1 MNKEIREFINRLA
14 EQVISAYKIEIP
26 IKDIK
31 SVVKK
36 MGGQITYKDNFYD
49 LVDGSIKKTG
59 KMSFEIALSIL
70 QSEERRNFTIAHELG
85 HLFLHMGFRT
95 NKELWE
101 KQDKIVY
108 QRKERKEYQEYQA
121 NEFAAAL
128 LMPREKYK
136 EVFDKNTKNNK
147 NTFP

>member
-85 HLFLHMGFRT
+85 LIKNYGKSKIKLYI
-95 NKELWE
+95 KEKKE
-101 KQDKIVY
+101 KNIKSIKQMNLQQHY
-108 QRKERKEYQEYQA
+108 
-121 NEFAAAL
+121 
-128 LMPREKYK
+128 
-136 EVFDKNTKNNK
+136 
-147 NTFP
+147 